1 MKTKKKK
8 HIVRIISPHS
18 EHYIS
23 TNDEIIDLQLNPKQ
37 NILKQKNVDRKSIK
51 DLKKS
56 NHDKIILLFMN
67 NIMFILI
74 TITQKYILMKV
85 NFKVYFTDMLVFLT
99 L

>member
-37 NILKQKNVDRKSIK
+37 DISKQKNVDRKSIK
-51 DLKKS
+51 DLKNINRYKS
-56 NHDKIILLFMN
+56 NSKKIQSRQN
-67 NIMFILI
+67 HSP
-74 TITQKYILMKV
+74 
-85 NFKVYFTDMLVFLT
+85 VYE
-99 L
+99 

>member
-37 NILKQKNVDRKSIK
+37 DISKQKNVDRKSIK
-51 DLKKS
+51 DLKNINRYKS
-56 NHDKIILLFMN
+56 NSKN
-67 NIMFILI
+67 
-74 TITQKYILMKV
+74 TITPKPLSC
-85 NFKVYFTDMLVFLT
+85 L
-99 L
+99 

>member
-37 NILKQKNVDRKSIK
+37 NILKQKNGDRKSIK
-51 DLKKS
+51 DLKNINCYKLNS
-56 NHDKIILLFMN
+56 KKI
-67 NIMFILI
+67 
-74 TITQKYILMKV
+74 
-85 NFKVYFTDMLVFLT
+85 
-99 L
+99 